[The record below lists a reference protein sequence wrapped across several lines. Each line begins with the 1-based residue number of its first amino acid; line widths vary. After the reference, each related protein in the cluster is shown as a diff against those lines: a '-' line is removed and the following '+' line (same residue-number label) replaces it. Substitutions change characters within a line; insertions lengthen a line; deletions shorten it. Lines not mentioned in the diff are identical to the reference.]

1 MAIEEN
7 PVGFEGGQSM
17 IPRTFPW
24 VLGVA
29 AILAVSTTGAQGVDA
44 NSSWK
49 EEFGIERCNLLTT
62 GRNPYF
68 ILEPG
73 YQLVLEGGDTKLQ
86 ITVLEE
92 TKTVGGVLTRVVEEK
107 EWKDG
112 NLYEIAKN
120 YFAICEQT
128 KDVFYFGEDVDY
140 YKNGKVV
147 KHDGS
152 WHAGTNGNRAGLMM
166 PGTPKV
172 KMKYYQEIAPGVAM
186 DRAEIVS
193 LEETCKT
200 PAGTFSG
207 CMKVKEGSAIELM
220 AKEYKYHAPGIGLIR
235 DEDLQ
240 LVKYGFIKE
249 K

>member
-1 MAIEEN
+1 
-7 PVGFEGGQSM
+7 M
-17 IPRTFPW
+17 ITRTFPL
-24 VLGVA
+24 VLIAA
-29 AILAVSTTGAQGVDA
+29 AILAFSTAYAQGMGTK
-44 NSSWK
+44 SSWQ
-49 EEFGIERCNLLTT
+49 EEFGIEKCNLLTT

-86 ITVLEE
+86 ITVLDE

-112 NLYEIAKN
+112 KLHEISRN

-128 KDVFYFGEDVDY
+128 KDVFYFGEDVDN
-140 YKNGKVV
+140 YKDGKVAD
-147 KHDGS
+147 HEGT
-152 WHAGTNGNRAGLMM
+152 WLAGTNGSRAGLMM

-207 CMKVKEGSAIELM
+207 CMKVKEGSAIELL
-220 AKEYKYHAPGIGLIR
+220 AKEYKYHAPGIGLVR
-235 DEDLQ
+235 DEDLR
-240 LVKYGFIKE
+240 LVRHGFIKD

>member
-1 MAIEEN
+1 
-7 PVGFEGGQSM
+7 M
-17 IPRTFPW
+17 ITRTVQRILFA
-24 VLGVA
+24 A
-29 AILAVSTTGAQGVDA
+29 AILAFSTEGAHGMG
-44 NSSWK
+44 SSGKWQ
-49 EEFGIERCNLLTT
+49 EEFAIAKCTLQTT

-73 YQLVLEGGDTKLQ
+73 FQLVLEGGDTKLQ
-86 ITVLEE
+86 ITVLDQ
-92 TKTVGGVLTRVVEEK
+92 TKTVDGVITRVVEEK
-107 EWKDG
+107 EWKG
-112 NLYEIAKN
+112 GKLYEIALN

-128 KDVFYFGEDVDY
+128 KDVFYFGEDVDFY
-140 YKNGKVV
+140 ENGKVV
-147 KHDGS
+147 KHDGT
-152 WHAGTNGNRAGLMM
+152 WLAGTNGNRAGLLM

-207 CMKVKEGSAIELM
+207 CMKVEEGSAIELF
-220 AKEYKYHAPGIGLIR
+220 AKEYKYYAPGIGLVG
-235 DEDLQ
+235 DEDLR
-240 LVKYGFIKE
+240 LIRHGFIKD

>member
-1 MAIEEN
+1 
-7 PVGFEGGQSM
+7 M
-17 IPRTFPW
+17 IRRTFPSI
-24 VLGVA
+24 LAAA
-29 AILAVSTTGAQGVDA
+29 AILAFSAGNVQGMGTK
-44 NSSWK
+44 SSWQ
-49 EEFGIERCNLLTT
+49 EEFGISKCNLLTT

-73 YQLVLEGGDTKLQ
+73 FQLVLEGDDTRLQ

-92 TKTVGGVLTRVVEEK
+92 TKTVDGVITRVVEER

-112 NLYEIAKN
+112 KLYEVAKN
-120 YFAICEQT
+120 YFAMCEQT

-140 YKNGKVV
+140 YENDNVI

-152 WHAGTNGNRAGLMM
+152 WLAGTKGSRAGLIM

-207 CMKVKEGSAIELM
+207 CMKVKEGSAIDLF
-220 AKEYKYHAPGIGLIR
+220 AKEYKYYAPGIGLVR
-235 DEDLQ
+235 DEDVL
-240 LVKYGFIKE
+240 LIRHGYIKD